1 MPNLLAQPRHWKK
14 KAIFGKEETNYGVDA
29 APTGLL
35 NWLEARE
42 VSFTSGDAETQ
53 DRNIEMPYMGNGG
66 KVITSMWSKLGFKV
80 AVAPSGSLG
89 VAPKWGY
96 RLLGCGFAETVS
108 AGASVTYNLVSNGF
122 DSITDHM
129 NIDGT
134 LYKFLGSRGDLKFSI
149 SAKGLPWFTFEYT
162 SLYTL
167 PVEGAMPAVDRSG
180 WTLEEAVNSVNT
192 GKLTIN
198 GVDLAFSVFEGGV
211 GNKISRIDLPGPQLE
226 VGISERAPT
235 CNATVLAPALSAFD
249 PYTLQRNATPVV
261 VSNTHGSGP
270 GKRLKT
276 DVKGVIIGVAEDQI
290 EGMLAY
296 KLTIEP
302 KPVDGNDEI
311 TFTLL

>member
-1 MPNLLAQPRHWKK
+1 MPNLLAQPRFWKK
-14 KAIFGKEETNYGVDA
+14 KAVFGKEETNYGVDA

-42 VSFTSGDAETQ
+42 VSFTSGDAETV
-53 DRNIEMPYMGNGG
+53 DRNIEMPFLGNGG
-66 KVITSMWSKLGFKV
+66 KVIAAMWSKLGFKV
-80 AVAPSGSLG
+80 AVAPSGALG

-108 AGASVTYNLVSNGF
+108 AGVSVTYNLVSAGF
-122 DSITDHM
+122 DSISDHM

-134 LYKFLGSRGDLKFSI
+134 LYKMLGSRGDVKFSI
-149 SAKGLPWFTFEYT
+149 TAKGIPWLTFDYT

-167 PVEGAMPAVDRSG
+167 PVEGAMPAVDRTG
-180 WTLEEAVNSVNT
+180 WTFEEAVNSVNT

-198 GVDLAFSVFEGGV
+198 GAELAFSVFEGGV
-211 GNKISRIDLPGPQLE
+211 GNKISRIDLPGPQRE
-226 VGISERAPT
+226 VAISERSPT
-235 CNATVLAPALSAFD
+235 CNATVLAPALSVFD
-249 PYTLQRNATPVV
+249 PYTLQKDATPIV

-276 DVKGVIIGVAEDQI
+276 EVKGVITGVAEDQI